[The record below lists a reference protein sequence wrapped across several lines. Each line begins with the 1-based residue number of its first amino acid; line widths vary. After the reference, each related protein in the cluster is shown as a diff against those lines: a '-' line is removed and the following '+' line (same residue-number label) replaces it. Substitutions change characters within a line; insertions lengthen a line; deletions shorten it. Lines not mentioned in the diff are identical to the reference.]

1 MSFWDHSSN
10 QACPDI
16 ATAKVGRGVPVGAG
30 RDGIHRNVAL
40 PRPCL
45 CRHCGEPAASV
56 DPGKGAVPRR
66 RTRKRKN

>member
-16 ATAKVGRGVPVGAG
+16 ATARWGVVCPWVREVTGF
-30 RDGIHRNVAL
+30 RNVAL

-45 CRHCGEPAASV
+45 CRHYGEPAVSV

-66 RTRKRKN
+66 GTR